1 MRSRPTVVK
10 IHMRDNNHI
19 AAGNKINGM
28 YPSNKYHIER
38 LRSENG
44 GKTFVYAVYPRGEEN
59 TKSRHSR
66 GLGYNE
72 I

>member
-10 IHMRDNNHI
+10 IHMKDSNHI

-38 LRSENG
+38 LRSENNG
-44 GKTFVYAVYPRGEEN
+44 RTFVYAVYPRGVER
-59 TKSRHSR
+59 TMSRHSR
-66 GLGYNE
+66 GEGYNE
-72 I
+72 L